1 MVLPSSVKRFPLMWL
16 WIAIVFLASGMIINC
31 VQLLL
36 LPLWIINKDLFRWL
50 NLNVVYLHWCQLTF
64 LAEWWSGMEIKLYGT
79 KEDFDKLGK
88 ERAICLC
95 NHRSDVDW
103 LIGYTLAD
111 RAGVLATCKCYMK
124 GYLKFMPIIGFSWWC
139 TEFVFLRRNWQKDQ
153 KVLDKSLSTLK
164 DFPHPFW
171 MVIFAEGTRLTEAKL
186 QASVEYA
193 RSNGLPELKHHLLP
207 RSRGFSMT
215 VQYFKDKVP
224 AVYDMEVAFPKHK
237 EPNLTRMLM
246 GEGNEV
252 HLWLR
257 RTPLQD
263 IPCDNIEETSNW
275 CKKAFQEKDKG
286 MSYFFEHGR
295 FPADRMEYPRKS
307 KNLIVVLFW
316 NAILGLPLV
325 WYFIPVILSGSTASL
340 LTAAA
345 LALVGYTMIKV
356 LLHFSDSKKG
366 SSFGLKPSNG
376 VTKSVPPD
384 SSPAKKQP

>member
-1 MVLPSSVKRFPLMWL
+1 MVLPRSVKKFAVVWL
-16 WIAIVFLASGMIINC
+16 WLVVVFLASGIIINF

-64 LAEWWSGMEIKLYGT
+64 LAEWWSGMDIKIYGK
-79 KEDFDKLGK
+79 KEDFDKIGK
-88 ERAICLC
+88 ESAICLA

-103 LIGYTLAD
+103 LIGYTLAG

-124 GYLKFMPIIGFSWWC
+124 GYLKFLPIVGFSWWC
-139 TEFVFLRRNWQKDQ
+139 TEFAFLNRDWQKDQ
-153 KVLDKSLSTLK
+153 KVLERSLSTLK
-164 DFPHPFW
+164 DFPFSFW
-171 MVIFAEGTRLTEAKL
+171 MAIFAEGTRLTEAKR
-186 QASVEYA
+186 QASAEYA
-193 RSNGLPELKHHLLP
+193 RANGLPELKHHLLP
-207 RSRGFSMT
+207 RSKGFSMT

-224 AVYDMEVAFPKHK
+224 AVYDLEVAFPKDQ
-237 EPNLTRMLM
+237 EPNLRGMLM

-263 IPCDNIEETSNW
+263 IPCDSIEDASQW
-275 CKKAFQEKDKG
+275 CREAFQEKDKA

-295 FPADRMEYPRKS
+295 FPEDRYEYPRKS
-307 KNLIVVLFW
+307 RNLFVVLCW
-316 NAILGLPLV
+316 NTILCLPLV
-325 WYFIPVILSGSTASL
+325 WYFISVILSGSIASL

-345 LALVGYTMIKV
+345 IVLVGYIMIKV

-376 VTKSVPPD
+376 VANGGAT
-384 SSPAKKQP
+384 KKQT